1 MSTME
6 RILLKLV
13 MIHLIILI
21 LVQGFH
27 EMGFL
32 KFTNKLILY
41 EGTAGIEEQPKLN
54 VFNSKE

>member
-1 MSTME
+1 ME

-13 MIHLIILI
+13 LIHLIILI

-32 KFTNKLILY
+32 KYTNKLILY

-54 VFNSKE
+54 VFNVKE

>member
-32 KFTNKLILY
+32 KYTNKLIIY

-54 VFNSKE
+54 VFNGKE